1 MADVE
6 EVPAAETE
14 PAEKVEEV
22 SEDDRRAAAAT
33 ANRKR
38 ALEDWE
44 EKKRRWRDMGV
55 PPAMPGLSRQ
65 VPVPPSPSRESWDSH
80 CAGCS
85 TPRCR

>member
-6 EVPAAETE
+6 EVPSPGTE
-14 PAEKVEEV
+14 GAGGVEEV

-44 EKKRRWRDMGV
+44 KKKRRWRDMGV
-55 PPAMPGLSRQ
+55 PPAMP
-65 VPVPPSPSRESWDSH
+65 
-80 CAGCS
+80 AKK
-85 TPRCR
+85 

>member
-1 MADVE
+1 MADVD

-14 PAEKVEEV
+14 AAGKVEEV

-55 PPAMPGLSRQ
+55 PPAMP
-65 VPVPPSPSRESWDSH
+65 
-80 CAGCS
+80 AKK
-85 TPRCR
+85 

>member
-6 EVPAAETE
+6 QVPAPDSKGAGE
-14 PAEKVEEV
+14 VEEV

-55 PPAMPGLSRQ
+55 PPAMP
-65 VPVPPSPSRESWDSH
+65 
-80 CAGCS
+80 AKK
-85 TPRCR
+85 